1 MIESALSIKDIP
13 MGYDIIHVSGKPHV
27 LIPLH
32 EFTALKNGGVVPD
45 DSLPED
51 VREKLALGRDNPIRI
66 IRKFRGLTQ
75 DDLAQAAGISRPYLT
90 EIETGRK
97 NGSVKAMKAIAQA
110 LAVPLDA
117 LAA

>member
-1 MIESALSIKDIP
+1 

-32 EFTALKNGGVVPD
+32 EFTVLKNGAQVIDDTLPD
-45 DSLPED
+45 D
-51 VREKLALGRDNPIRI
+51 VKEKLALGHDNPIKI
-66 IRKFRGLTQ
+66 IRKYRGLTQ

-97 NGSVKAMKAIAQA
+97 NGSVKAMKALAGA
-110 LAVPLDA
+110 LHVPLDA